1 MDVGMINIWESIIFH
16 EYIYIYIY
24 ISLSLSLPPMYVHIY
39 IYIYI
44 RKYFFDVIC
53 IV

>member
-16 EYIYIYIY
+16 EYIYIYI
-24 ISLSLSLPPMYVHIY
+24 SLSLSFYVCTY

>member
-1 MDVGMINIWESIIFH
+1 MDVDVGMINIWESIIFH
-16 EYIYIYIY
+16 EYIYIYL
-24 ISLSLSLPPMYVHIY
+24 SLSLSPMYVHIY